1 MAVVDTTA
9 GFKFENRQSGAPPT
23 IQTFKFKDTETIYK
37 GDMVN
42 MESGKID
49 LAVTG
54 DTAIIGIALQTQ
66 AGEADTTKMQVI
78 VDFDAVYSVYDPNAR
93 NIGTLLDLTGS
104 AGAQG
109 VTTSSNGNFVVV
121 ANSAADERTLVKLSV
136 AAHPLV

>member
-9 GFKFENRQSGAPPT
+9 GFKFEGRQCGAPPT

-66 AGEADTTKMQVI
+66 AGEADTTEMQVI
-78 VDFDAVYSVYDPNAR
+78 VDFDAVYSVYDANAR